1 MMHGYAELSSTL
13 HPYVLAIALHNSTD
27 PIGANAKA
35 VITNSASQ
43 YHTHGNF
50 LCGLAFIT
58 GIGD

>member
-1 MMHGYAELSSTL
+1 
-13 HPYVLAIALHNSTD
+13 
-27 PIGANAKA
+27 